1 MTSTGPILSRATLE
15 SLHYVST
22 KSRIFRQPLSDIER
36 EEAFTKYKEH
46 TREAISAKESG
57 KEELKFIE
65 EEIPGIDG
73 PSILSRESELE
84 ARKAL
89 SAARVKMADALAL
102 VELVANSLG
111 FRWIEVDTQ
120 TYADDIA
127 REMIT
132 VRVDTMQQVNKR
144 RMSGPEE
151 EAAEA
156 RQQGELPFAR
166 H

>member
-1 MTSTGPILSRATLE
+1 MSQAPIILSRHTLE
-15 SLHYVST
+15 ALHYVST
-22 KSRIFRQPLSDIER
+22 KRRIFRQPLSETER
-36 EEAFTKYKEH
+36 EEAYEKYQGH
-46 TREAISAKESG
+46 IQEAIDAKAAG

-65 EEIPGIDG
+65 EEIPSFDG
-73 PSILSRESELE
+73 PSTLSREAELE
-84 ARKAL
+84 ARKNL
-89 SAARVKMADALAL
+89 SAATVKMAEARAR

-132 VRVDTMQQVNKR
+132 VRVDTLQQVNKR

>member
-1 MTSTGPILSRATLE
+1 MSQAPIILSRHTLE
-15 SLHYVST
+15 ALHYVTT
-22 KSRIFRQPLSDIER
+22 KARIFRQPLSDIER
-36 EEAFTKYKEH
+36 EEAYEKYKYH
-46 TREAISAKESG
+46 ISEAISAKAAG

-65 EEIPGIDG
+65 EEIPSFDG
-73 PSILSRESELE
+73 PSTLSREAELE
-84 ARKAL
+84 ARKNL
-89 SAARVKMADALAL
+89 SAATVKMAEARAQ